1 MQGRAGRLGLS
12 VIGTTGL
19 VAALVVAA
27 AAFARP
33 EAKTAAVA
41 PNASATAQV
50 ACGNSR
56 TIGIAAPLTGPAAS
70 LGQQQLSWARYFL
83 SRYNRSHRKKLRLV
97 QGDTRLPDTAAATRI
112 AQNFASN
119 SRMLAMVGPAGS
131 QEVVV
136 STAPLRGGGIGFV
149 SASATRTSLTDGS
162 RRGFFFRAVPN
173 DDAQGPKVANYIR
186 RNLRATRVVIVDD
199 QEAYGLGLSDT
210 VQRLLQAGGGVTVRR
225 ESINVG
231 TATDFNALV
240 ARIPANTQVVY
251 IPWQLSGKAQQFGQ
265 QLRANGKN
273 AVLFGSD
280 GLFDPDNFTIRGSY
294 ISFFPVNRASSV
306 LTTYRR
312 LHAGKSDLFGM
323 PAYVAADI
331 VARAVDKA
339 CRNNQATR
347 AEVRRNIAA
356 TNIPRRQSLLGFQV
370 RLTRNGDLRAPAT
383 FGIYRI
389 GPSGGYNPVG

>member
-1 MQGRAGRLGLS
+1 MVKKARRLGLAALAAS
-12 VIGTTGL
+12 AL
-19 VAALVVAA
+19 VATVVAA

-33 EAKTAAVA
+33 QASSPAAAKRAAA
-41 PNASATAQV
+41 ATI
-50 ACGNSR
+50 ACGRTR

-70 LGQQQLSWARYFL
+70 LGQQQLSWARYFVA
-83 SRYNRSHRKKLRLV
+83 RYNAAHRNKLRLV

-112 AQNFASN
+112 AQDFASN
-119 SRMLAMVGPAGS
+119 AQMLATIGPAGS

-149 SASATRTSLTDGS
+149 SASASRTSLTDGS
-162 RRGFFFRAVPN
+162 RRGYFFRVVPN
-173 DDAQGPKVANYIR
+173 DDVQGPRVANHIR
-186 RNLRATRVVIVDD
+186 RVLRATRVVIIDD

-210 VQRLLQAGGGVTVRR
+210 VQRLLRAGGNINVTR

-273 AVLFGSD
+273 ATLFGSD
-280 GLFDPDNFTIRGSY
+280 GLFDPDNFKIRGSY
-294 ISFFPVNRASSV
+294 ISFFPYNPASRV
-306 LTTYRR
+306 LTAYRR
-312 LHAGKSDLFGM
+312 SHSGKGDVFGL
-323 PAYVAADI
+323 PAYVAGDVI
-331 VARAVDKA
+331 ARAVDKA
-339 CRNNQATR
+339 CANGQATR
-347 AEVRRNIAA
+347 AEVRRFLIT
-356 TNIPRRQSLLGFQV
+356 TNVPKTASLLGFPV
-370 RLTRNGDLRAPAT
+370 RFTRNGDLRAPAT

-389 GPSGGYNPVG
+389 GANGVYTRVS